1 MKIFFRFILFLFFI
15 TLFISNTN
23 ASKNKILFKIN
34 NSIITSIDI
43 ANEIKYLD
51 AINPEFSKLEKQK
64 VFEIAKKSLVKEKIK
79 RIELE
84 KFFKEL
90 EIEDEI
96 LNKFLFNYF
105 KELGLKS
112 EKDFDNY
119 FLTKSV
125 DPTIVKQK
133 ISQELLWNQ
142 LVYRRYIKSVKI
154 DINKIKKEL
163 NNNNKEKEY
172 LLQEVLFTL
181 NKDEIL
187 IDKFEDIKKNI
198 KEKSF
203 SEVALEYSISSTNN
217 QGGKLDW
224 IKASVLS
231 EKIKKELQKIKV
243 GEFTSPIVLPGGFL
257 ILKINNIRMVEKKID
272 LEKELNFI
280 VDQKT
285 NKQLNQFS
293 NIYFQ
298 KIKQNTKIN
307 EL

>member
-1 MKIFFRFILFLFFI
+1 MKNFFI
-15 TLFISNTN
+15 FIIFITFIIPCIKGAN
-23 ASKNKILFKIN
+23 ASNNKILFKIN
-34 NSIITSIDI
+34 NRIITSIDI

-51 AINPEFSKLEKQK
+51 AINSEFSKLEKQK
-64 VFEIAKKSLVKEKIK
+64 VIEIAKKSLVNEKIK
-79 RIELE
+79 KIELE
-84 KFFKEL
+84 KFFKKI
-90 EIEDEI
+90 EIEDQI
-96 LNKFLFNYF
+96 LNKFLLNYF
-105 KELGLKS
+105 KGMGFES
-112 EKDFDNY
+112 EEDFDNY
-119 FLTKSV
+119 FLTKFV
-125 DPTIVKQK
+125 NPKIVKEK

-142 LVYRRYIKSVKI
+142 LIYRKYIKSVKI
-154 DINKIKKEL
+154 DVNKIKNEL
-163 NNNNKEKEY
+163 KNNNKEKEY

-187 IDKFEDIKKNI
+187 IDKFEHIKKKI

-203 SEVALEYSISSTNN
+203 SEAALEYSISSTNN
-217 QGGKLDW
+217 QGGKLGW

-231 EKIKKELQKIKV
+231 EKIKKELEKTKV
-243 GEFTSPIVLPGGFL
+243 NDFTSPIVLPGGFL
-257 ILKINNIRMVEKKID
+257 ILKINNIKMVEKKQD

-298 KIKQNTKIN
+298 KIKQNAKIN

>member
-1 MKIFFRFILFLFFI
+1 MKNFFVFVIFLTFI
-15 TLFISNTN
+15 TICINETN

-34 NSIITSIDI
+34 NSIITSVDI

-51 AINPEFSKLEKQK
+51 AINSEFSKLEKQK
-64 VFEIAKKSLVKEKIK
+64 LIEVAKKSLVNEKIK
-79 RIELE
+79 IIELE
-84 KFFKEL
+84 KFYKKL

-96 LNKFLFNYF
+96 LNKFLLNSF
-105 KELGLKS
+105 KELGIKS

-119 FLTKSV
+119 FLSKFV
-125 DPTIVKQK
+125 DPILVRQK
-133 ISQELLWNQ
+133 ISLELLWNQ
-142 LVYRRYIKSVKI
+142 LIYRKYINNVKI
-154 DINKIKKEL
+154 DLDKIKKDL
-163 NNNNKEKEY
+163 NNIQKEKEY

-181 NKDEIL
+181 NNDETL
-187 IDKFEDIKKNI
+187 IDKFEDIKKEI

-217 QGGKLDW
+217 QGGKLGW
-224 IKASVLS
+224 IKSSVLS
-231 EKIKKELQKIKV
+231 EKIKEELQKTKI
-243 GEFTSPIVLPGGFL
+243 GDFTSPIVLPGGFL
-257 ILKINNIRMVEKKID
+257 ILKINNIRMIEKKLD